1 MYGGGAC
8 DRGEVPQRCARRTDG
23 IRGTR
28 GTRCGVPAVPPVPP
42 PKHEKEKEMK
52 AKAKRNLACTI
63 KGMHIESW
71 ELREHSDGKRKVYVR
86 FIPNEPVI
94 TVSVKKAKKG

>member
-1 MYGGGAC
+1 
-8 DRGEVPQRCARRTDG
+8 
-23 IRGTR
+23 
-28 GTRCGVPAVPPVPP
+28 
-42 PKHEKEKEMK
+42 MK

-63 KGMHIESW
+63 RGMHIESW

-86 FIPNEPVI
+86 FVPNEPVI